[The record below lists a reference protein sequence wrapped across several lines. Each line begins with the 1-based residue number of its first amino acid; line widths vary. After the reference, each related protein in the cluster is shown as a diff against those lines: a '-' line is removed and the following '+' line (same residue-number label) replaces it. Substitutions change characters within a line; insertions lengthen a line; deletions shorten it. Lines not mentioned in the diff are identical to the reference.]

1 MACPTN
7 LQYPDYIKSVI
18 NTINAENNKTLKSC
32 LCSNKIPRDENG
44 CAILDENGKAGLF
57 PFCAPIVENGVGD
70 DTNYPLKLTL
80 KQAMSLYWKVNSWTF
95 KAANFVQGC
104 GACTYSIDFN
114 GSQIYGSV
122 PIMKERVCKK
132 AYNFLTNY
140 TTENCCVGSIPPCS
154 TASETGVIVA
164 SLFDD
169 PDAPMK
175 CKKEGSVYYFYPIFS
190 IGISH
195 YSVSAAQT
203 QSAANDL
210 LGIGPKENMPPLT
223 KSVKIID
230 SNVNFRYYRAK
241 WANSEGPPPCSYNPT
256 MDISQLDFNS

>member
-1 MACPTN
+1 MN
-7 LQYPDYIKSVI
+7 
-18 NTINAENNKTLKSC
+18 
-32 LCSNKIPRDENG
+32 
-44 CAILDENGKAGLF
+44 
-57 PFCAPIVENGVGD
+57 
-70 DTNYPLKLTL
+70 
-80 KQAMSLYWKVNSWTF
+80 LYWKVNSWTF

-104 GACTYSIDFN
+104 GGCTYSIDFN
-114 GSQIYGSV
+114 GDQIYDNA

-140 TTENCCVGSIPPCS
+140 TAENCCGGNPPCVTDS
-154 TASETGVIVA
+154 QTGVIIA

-169 PDAPMK
+169 PDYPMK

-210 LGIGPKENMPPLT
+210 LCCSARENMSSLT

-230 SNVNFRYYRAK
+230 SNVNFRYYRTK
-241 WANSEGPPPCSYNPT
+241 WSGIEGPPPCSYNPT
-256 MDISQLDFNS
+256 MSISQLDFNS